1 MAQLSFLVEFNKK
14 KKTSL
19 LNPIDYAC
27 TQAIQPKKGRSYS
40 WHFDINEL
48 AEMEKFK
55 DQRYKQ

>member
-14 KKTSL
+14 KKT
-19 LNPIDYAC
+19 PIDYAC

-55 DQRYKQ
+55 DQRYKP